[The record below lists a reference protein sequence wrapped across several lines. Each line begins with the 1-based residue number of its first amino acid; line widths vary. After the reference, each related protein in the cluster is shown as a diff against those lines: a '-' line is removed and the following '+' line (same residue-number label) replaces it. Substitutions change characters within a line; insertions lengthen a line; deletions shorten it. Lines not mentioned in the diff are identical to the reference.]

1 MFSILQAVEWESW
14 AFFTRDQGDRLPVE
28 LGLLPPATPGPLP
41 FHHPLSN
48 FWYPN
53 ERGNRGIWWRRRR
66 KLQRSTGLENIPS
79 WCSIFGTKK
88 WLNDLKPS
96 YSPAFHW
103 CWLCRRLIGFT
114 SACTAG
120 AAIRQQELWKTLW
133 ERVFHIRI
141 IRSWLDRNRI
151 LIDFLTF
158 ISKNIYYMFPF
169 CGWFVLTLYNTVRTV
184 LWCAGHDWLSLWS
197 YLRTVFIKLG

>member
-28 LGLLPPATPGPLP
+28 LGLLPPVATPGRRARS
-41 FHHPLSN
+41 LSTIFFPTSTQKN
-48 FWYPN
+48 VVIVVYG
-53 ERGNRGIWWRRRR
+53 EGDGI
-66 KLQRSTGLENIPS
+66 QRSTGLENIPKV
-79 WCSIFGTKK
+79 FLK
-88 WLNDLKPS
+88 LLRHPNDLNPS
-96 YSPAFHW
+96 YSQPFHW

-114 SACTAG
+114 SAWGTAG
-120 AAIRQQELWKTLW
+120 APIRQQELWKKKW
-133 ERVFHIRI
+133 ERVFH

-169 CGWFVLTLYNTVRTV
+169 SGWFVLTLYNTVCTV